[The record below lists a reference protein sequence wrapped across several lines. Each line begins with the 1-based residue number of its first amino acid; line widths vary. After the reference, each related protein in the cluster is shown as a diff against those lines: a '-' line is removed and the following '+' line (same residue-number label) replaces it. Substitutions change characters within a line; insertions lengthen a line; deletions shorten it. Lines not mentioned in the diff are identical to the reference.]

1 MGRGLVVLD
10 EDRCKA
16 CGLCVVVCPKH
27 ILELAENRFNA
38 KGYAPIEVTDM
49 DKCTACRH
57 CAVVCPDVVF
67 TIYRRKKQPRP
78 AKTEPAEV

>member
-16 CGLCVVVCPKH
+16 CSLCIAVCPKH
-27 ILELAENRFNA
+27 ILELAESRFNA
-38 KGYAPIEVTDM
+38 KGYAPIQVTDM
-49 DKCTACRH
+49 DACTGCKM

-67 TIYRRKKQPRP
+67 TIYRRKKKSKP
-78 AKTEPAEV
+78 AKAAAAEV